1 MAYLA
6 RRNRLARKG
15 WIVQKV
21 TCGSFGLAVL
31 AAFVFGSGVV
41 ARQDMVKTHI
51 GHVTTGFQGTPNG
64 QGLLATALAEAKVAA
79 QHAALALKS
88 EGNLDQMKLH
98 VGHVLHAVDP
108 SAEPKGPGL
117 GYGVA
122 RAAQGVAQHIRLA
135 AKVEGASKNVMT
147 HSTHVATSAEN
158 VVKWSA
164 EIAAMVKEVRAATD
178 ATAAAGHVAHINMLA
193 QQIVSGVD
201 ADKNGQVGWQAGE
214 GGLQQAETHVN
225 LLLKGEGIAQ

>member
-1 MAYLA
+1 V
-6 RRNRLARKG
+6 RQG
-15 WIVQKV
+15 TCV
-21 TCGSFGLAVL
+21 TVGCALL
-31 AAFVFGSGVV
+31 AAFAWSGGAV
-41 ARQDMVKTHI
+41 AGRQDMVKTHL

-64 QGLLATALAEAKVAA
+64 QGLLPTALGEAKVAA

-98 VGHVLHAVDP
+98 VGHVLHAIDP
-108 SAEPKGPGL
+108 GAEPKGPGL
-117 GYGVA
+117 GYGLA
-122 RAAQGVAQHIRLA
+122 RAAQGVAQHVQLA
-135 AKVEGASKNVMT
+135 AKTEGASKNVMT

-164 EIAAMVKEVRAATD
+164 EIVAMATEVRAATD
-178 ATAAAGHVAHINMLA
+178 AKTAAGHVAHVNMLA

-214 GGLQQAETHVN
+214 GGLQQAETHMN
-225 LLLKGEGIAQ
+225 LLLKGEGI